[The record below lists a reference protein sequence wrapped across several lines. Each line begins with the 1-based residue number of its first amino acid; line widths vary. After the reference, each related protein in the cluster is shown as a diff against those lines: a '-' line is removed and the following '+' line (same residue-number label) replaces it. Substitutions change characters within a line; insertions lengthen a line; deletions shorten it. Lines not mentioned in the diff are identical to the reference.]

1 MSDQDS
7 ITTIYFVRHAESLTS
22 HKDDRTRPLTDDGMK
37 DRKIVLETLKG
48 KKIDAFLCSPY
59 RRSIETISP
68 AAEFFKMEIK
78 TDERFRERKS
88 GVDPRDHCAGRWADF
103 SYAEEGGE
111 CLASVQKRNIEAL
124 TDVLREYRG
133 KSVVIGSH
141 GTALSAIINYYDGSF
156 GYESFMKIVKW
167 LPFVVEMKFDG
178 EKFLE
183 YTILCRV
190 EKS

>member
-1 MSDQDS
+1 
-7 ITTIYFVRHAESLTS
+7 
-22 HKDDRTRPLTDDGMK
+22 
-37 DRKIVLETLKG
+37 
-48 KKIDAFLCSPY
+48 
-59 RRSIETISP
+59 
-68 AAEFFKMEIK
+68 MEIK

-133 KSVVIGSH
+133 KNVVIGSH
-141 GTALSAIINYYDGSF
+141 GTALSSIINYYESSF

-167 LPFVVEMKFDG
+167 LPFVVEMKCDG

-190 EKS
+190 EK